1 MNQVDLLPLLA
12 GQPEFV
18 QRIVIDVFP
27 FVVALLII
35 VLLRWLLTAMLLR
48 PLKIIVERS
57 ESDIDDRLLE
67 ASVSPLR
74 LAVVGFSFFLVTEIF
89 AFDIA
94 VEDLARTLARALLV
108 ASVFFA
114 IVRWFEVVSL
124 QPETF
129 RRVTGWTIPERLLPF
144 LNTVVK
150 FLIIAIGAIF
160 VLQEL
165 QFDVAALIA
174 SLGVIG
180 IGISL
185 ASQDTVSNMF
195 GFAAI
200 VTDNPFKVGDFI
212 TTPAVT
218 GIVESVGVRATR
230 VRQLDQ
236 ALVTVPNN
244 LLTNEVV
251 LNRTRL
257 EKRRLDATL
266 NFTYSTSSDQ
276 LRAVVLEIRELL
288 QKTEDVDPESAIV
301 HFVGFNSSSLD
312 VRVICQVLL
321 SDWREFTAKQE
332 SVYLEI
338 MSIVERLGIG
348 FAFPSRSLYI
358 ESLPDDGPA
367 ELILETRPQSRAAA
381 SEEREETSPS
391 EAVEPAGAERST
403 KP

>member
-1 MNQVDLLPLLA
+1 MDQVDLLPFLE
-12 GQPEFV
+12 GQPEFL
-18 QRIVIDVFP
+18 QRIIIDAIP

-35 VLLRWLLTAMLLR
+35 LLLRWLLTAILLR
-48 PLKIIVERS
+48 PLRMIARRS
-57 ESDIDDRLLE
+57 SSDIDDRILE
-67 ASVSPLR
+67 ATVAPLR
-74 LAVVGFSFFLVTEIF
+74 LAVVSFSLFLVTETF
-89 AFDIA
+89 AFDLEIEA
-94 VEDLARTLARALLV
+94 LARTLARALFV

-114 IVRWFEVVSL
+114 IVRWFEVISL
-124 QPETF
+124 QPEAF

-150 FLIIAIGAIF
+150 FLIIALGAIF

-174 SLGVIG
+174 SLGVVG

-212 TTPAVT
+212 TTQAVT

-244 LLTNEVV
+244 LLTNASV

-257 EKRRLDATL
+257 EKRRLDTTL
-266 NFTYSTSSDQ
+266 NFTYSTSADQ
-276 LRAVVLEIRELL
+276 LRAVISEIRELL
-288 QKTEDVDPESAIV
+288 QNTEDIDPESVIV
-301 HFVGFNSSSLD
+301 HFVEFSGSSLN
-312 VRVICQVLL
+312 VRIICQVMLA
-321 SDWREFTAKQE
+321 DWRAFTARQE
-332 SVYLEI
+332 SVFLEI
-338 MSIVERLGIG
+338 MGIVEGLGIE
-348 FAFPSRSLYI
+348 FAFPSRSVYI
-358 ESLPDDGPA
+358 ESMPANEGESERILPSAHGQPSQPDELDAAPQPESDHPA
-367 ELILETRPQSRAAA
+367 KD
-381 SEEREETSPS
+381 
-391 EAVEPAGAERST
+391 AGAAIS
-403 KP
+403 